1 LIYFLLPSGD
11 IMPLI
16 QSALMDNVGMRGTV
30 LNRVMATLKRRIPED
45 YFGLLPVA
53 GSRWL

>member
-1 LIYFLLPSGD
+1 
-11 IMPLI
+11 MPLI